1 MRRGLL
7 ALLTVV
13 LGCHAALPLG
23 APARLDAA
31 TPDHAGRDAGGDAF
45 VKDGGMK
52 DAPTIDSAGPK
63 GEGGPAVDLKPLDA
77 WLLSDGPQTP
87 DQPLT
92 SPACAAGAT
101 VQMIYPSTAGSMVF
115 CKTTGGNQCMA
126 ASRCATGWHL
136 CLPSEFLARGG
147 DKTPS
152 TAGTLAWIG
161 GCAVADAKMTKY
173 TLTDGPCIKNNCVT
187 ELPSG
192 SAPAYWNCA
201 GSSTAYNNYVSE
213 LGVSTSQKCQ
223 RITADAKA
231 YEGYWLTVPPQNT
244 FAVGS
249 LCCD

>member
-23 APARLDAA
+23 APAPLDAA
-31 TPDHAGRDAGGDAF
+31 DPDHAGRDAGGDAYAQ
-45 VKDGGMK
+45 DGGKK
-52 DAPTIDSAGPK
+52 DAP
-63 GEGGPAVDLKPLDA
+63 EGGPPADGKPLDA
-77 WLLSDGPQTP
+77 WPLSDVPQSP
-87 DQPLT
+87 DQPLA

-101 VQMIYPSTAGSMVF
+101 VQMIYPSTTGAMVF
-115 CKTTGGNQCMA
+115 CKTIGGNQCMA

-136 CLPSEFLARGG
+136 CLPSEYLARGG

-152 TAGTLAWIG
+152 PAGTLAWIG

-173 TLTDGPCIKNNCVT
+173 TLTNGPCAKNNCVA

-201 GSSTAYNNYVSE
+201 GGSTAYNNYVSE

-223 RITADAKA
+223 RVTADAKA